1 MWGWGEEGNY
11 LMSLVLS
18 PTSSSSS
25 SPQQQESRPPILPA
39 PPPGQGLCKDAGV
52 REGQRRGTGK
62 QGYRIQ
68 DTVSSHTIHSTG
80 YRILYPGCI
89 GYSSPSHTSDQLD
102 TQPAPVLP
110 PPHTGRLWSIRGGNH
125 WKTKFQSSRKSMFRA
140 KKYLFVQFQET
151 RSRYGQ
157 N

>member
-1 MWGWGEEGNY
+1 MGVGGGGELPDEPGP
-11 LMSLVLS
+11 LAHLLLLL
-18 PTSSSSS
+18 
-25 SPQQQESRPPILPA
+25 LPA
-39 PPPGQGLCKDAGV
+39 AAGEQAAHLPSLRHQARGSARCPGS
-52 REGQRRGTGK
+52 EGPTRGHRDTG
-62 QGYRIQ
+62 YCI
-68 DTVSSHTIHSTG
+68 HTIHSTG
-80 YRILYPGCI
+80 YRILYPACI
-89 GYSSPSHTSDQLD
+89 GYSSPGHTSDQLD

-110 PPHTGRLWSIRGGNH
+110 PPHTGRLWSSRGGNH